1 MESLA
6 EQKKPPTIKM
16 KRAAAKKCGVAIFL
30 TQQIIIAVNLIDR
43 KKIGLSSE
51 RECCV
56 CILRATCI
64 MSQINPLSHKIMLL
78 KHLNFCTIMKSLK
91 KNRFLY
97 SQI

>member
-30 TQQIIIAVNLIDR
+30 TQQIIIAVNLIAR
-43 KKIGLSSE
+43 KKSDYH

-56 CILRATCI
+56 YA
-64 MSQINPLSHKIMLL
+64 
-78 KHLNFCTIMKSLK
+78 
-91 KNRFLY
+91 Y
-97 SQI
+97 